1 MALHHHHKGQK
12 GHNMVGCNH
21 HILAVVVTILTTCTQ
36 IFFPLLFNFFCQR
49 ENINVFRFYV
59 SVQEICPSDLKAMD
73 NALKSTEKVGCHTV
87 CSCSKPG
94 SRTDI
99 STTKSCFDFRL
110 VLFFLTKIQCYVTYF
125 LAQQYI
131 FGSPMSTL
139 CKALLYSNIWPFLT
153 RTVAWTQG
161 IDRLVDI

>member
-1 MALHHHHKGQK
+1 MKEAKWPYIIITKAKKVITWL
-12 GHNMVGCNH
+12 
-21 HILAVVVTILTTCTQ
+21 VVTI
-36 IFFPLLFNFFCQR
+36 IFWQWLLLYLLRTYLDIFSASCRIYPLNFFCQR

-59 SVQEICPSDLKAMD
+59 SVQEICPSDLKAMH

-125 LAQQYI
+125 LAQ
-131 FGSPMSTL
+131 
-139 CKALLYSNIWPFLT
+139 
-153 RTVAWTQG
+153 
-161 IDRLVDI
+161 